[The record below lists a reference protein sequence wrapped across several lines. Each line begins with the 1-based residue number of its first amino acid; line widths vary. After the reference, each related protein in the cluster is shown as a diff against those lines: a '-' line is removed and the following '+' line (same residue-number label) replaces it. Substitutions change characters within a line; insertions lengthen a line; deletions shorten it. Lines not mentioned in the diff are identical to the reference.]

1 MSNLFEKMKEAVASV
16 LPISIIMTILCFIL
30 KLNTFTIYSVIL
42 SSILIIIGIGL
53 FSYGAEISMIEIG
66 KNVASDVLKTKKLSL
81 IISVALAIG
90 IVITLAEPNIK
101 VLASQIT
108 AIPEVLLIG
117 SIAIGVALF
126 LCFSFIRILLQI
138 NMKIVVGILYGILL
152 LILLISSNNSIP
164 LAFDAGGVTTGPIA
178 VPFIM
183 ALGMGF
189 AKGVSKKWR
198 EDSLG
203 LVAMCSI
210 GPIIIVSLLTFFMK
224 GGLTYEYNIS
234 NELTTSLEFSKNFAN
249 EIPVSIKTTLVSL
262 LPILLLFIIYNIVN
276 KKIVHRNINRTL
288 SGLFISFV
296 GLILFFI
303 GVNAGYTKAS
313 YIVGIELYKQLKK
326 FIIPIIVLMGFTIVK
341 AEPAVVVLTSEIEKM
356 TQGSLKKNLVTTTL
370 SLGVSIAVFIA
381 IYRLLNGISIRYF
394 LLVSYA
400 LAIILMIKSPKLFTM
415 LALDSG
421 GAVSGPLSTSILLP
435 VLIGICYQMN
445 GNVLTD
451 AFGVVGLTSI
461 SPLITL
467 QALGILYDIKM
478 KKTKKT
484 KDLDEEI
491 IEYKWGE

>member
-1 MSNLFEKMKEAVASV
+1 
-16 LPISIIMTILCFIL
+16 
-30 KLNTFTIYSVIL
+30 
-42 SSILIIIGIGL
+42 
-53 FSYGAEISMIEIG
+53 
-66 KNVASDVLKTKKLSL
+66 
-81 IISVALAIG
+81 
-90 IVITLAEPNIK
+90 
-101 VLASQIT
+101 
-108 AIPEVLLIG
+108 
-117 SIAIGVALF
+117 
-126 LCFSFIRILLQI
+126 
-138 NMKIVVGILYGILL
+138 
-152 LILLISSNNSIP
+152 
-164 LAFDAGGVTTGPIA
+164 
-178 VPFIM
+178 
-183 ALGMGF
+183 
-189 AKGVSKKWR
+189 
-198 EDSLG
+198 
-203 LVAMCSI
+203 
-210 GPIIIVSLLTFFMK
+210 
-224 GGLTYEYNIS
+224 
-234 NELTTSLEFSKNFAN
+234 
-249 EIPVSIKTTLVSL
+249 
-262 LPILLLFIIYNIVN
+262 
-276 KKIVHRNINRTL
+276 
-288 SGLFISFV
+288 
-296 GLILFFI
+296 
-303 GVNAGYTKAS
+303 
-313 YIVGIELYKQLKK
+313 
-326 FIIPIIVLMGFTIVK
+326 MGFTIVK

>member
-16 LPISIIMTILCFIL
+16 LPISVIMTILCFIL

-66 KNVASDVLKTKKLSL
+66 KNVASDVLKTKKLS
-81 IISVALAIG
+81 IIITVALAIG
-90 IVITLAEPNIK
+90 IIITLAEPNIK
-101 VLASQIT
+101 VLATQMT

-138 NMKIVVGILYGILL
+138 NMKIVVGILYSILILILL
-152 LILLISSNNSIP
+152 LSSNEIIP
-164 LAFDAGGVTTGPIA
+164 LSFDAGGVTTGPIA

-203 LVAMCSI
+203 LIAMCSI
-210 GPIIIVSLLTFFMK
+210 GPIIIVSLLTLFMNK
-224 GGLTYEYNIS
+224 GLTYEYNIS
-234 NELTTSLEFSKNFAN
+234 NQLATSFEFSQNFVN
-249 EIPVSIKTTLVSL
+249 EIPISVKTTFMSL
-262 LPILLLFIIYNIVN
+262 LPILILFIIYNVV
-276 KKIVHRNINRTL
+276 KKNIIHRNINKTL
-288 SGLFISFV
+288 SGLFISFT
-296 GLILFFI
+296 GLVLFFV
-303 GVNAGYTKAS
+303 GVNAGFTKAS
-313 YIVGIELYKQLKK
+313 YIVGIELYKQLRKYV
-326 FIIPIIVLMGFTIVK
+326 IPIIVLMGFTIVK

-370 SLGVSIAVFIA
+370 SLGVSAAVFVS
-381 IYRLLNGISIRYF
+381 IYRLLNGISIRPF
-394 LLVSYA
+394 LLICYILA
-400 LAIILMIKSPKLFTM
+400 LVLMIKSPKLFTM

-435 VLIGICYQMN
+435 VLIGICYQID
-445 GNVLTD
+445 GNVLVD

-467 QALGILYDIKM
+467 QALGILYDHKM
-478 KKTKKT
+478 KKNKKT
-484 KDLDEEI
+484 KDLDERI
-491 IEYKWGE
+491 IEYKWGD

>member
-30 KLNTFTIYSVIL
+30 KLNAFTIYSVIL

-66 KNVASDVLKTKKLSL
+66 KNVASDVLKTKKLSI

-90 IVITLAEPNIK
+90 IIITLAEPNIK
-101 VLASQIT
+101 VLATQMT
-108 AIPEVLLIG
+108 AIPESLLIG
-117 SIAIGVALF
+117 SIAVGVALF

-138 NMKIVVGILYGILL
+138 NMKIVVGILYTILL
-152 LILLISSNNSIP
+152 LILLVSNKNIIP
-164 LAFDAGGVTTGPIA
+164 LSFDAGGVTTGPIA

-210 GPIIIVSLLTFFMK
+210 GPIIIVSLLTIFMK
-224 GGLTYEYNIS
+224 GELNYEYNIS
-234 NELTTSLEFSKNFAN
+234 SELATKVEFSQNFIN
-249 EIPVSIKTTLVSL
+249 EIPSSLKTTCSSL
-262 LPILLLFIIYNIVN
+262 LPILLLFIIYNIV
-276 KKIVHRNINRTL
+276 KKKMPNRNINKTL
-288 SGLFISFV
+288 SGFAISLI
-296 GLILFFI
+296 GLVLFFV
-303 GVNAGYTKAS
+303 GVNAGYTKVS

-356 TQGSLKKNLVTTTL
+356 TQGSLKRSLVTTAL
-370 SLGVSIAVFIA
+370 SVGVSIAVFIA
-381 IYRLLNGISIRYF
+381 IYRLLNGVSIRFF
-394 LLVSYA
+394 LFVCYA
-400 LAIILMIKSPKLFTM
+400 LALLLMVRSPKLFTM

-435 VLIGICYQMN
+435 VLIGICYQMG

-461 SPLITL
+461 SPLITI
-467 QALGILYDIKM
+467 QGLGILYDIKM
-478 KKTKKT
+478 NSNRKVKE
-484 KDLDEEI
+484 LDETI
-491 IEYKWGE
+491 IEYKWGD

>member
-1 MSNLFEKMKEAVASV
+1 MSNLFEKMKEAVSSV
-16 LPISIIMTILCFIL
+16 LPISIIMTILCFL
-30 KLNTFTIYSVIL
+30 LGLNTFTIYSIIL
-42 SSILIIIGIGL
+42 SSVIIIIGIGL
-53 FSYGAEISMIEIG
+53 FSYGAELSMIEIG
-66 KNVASDVLKTKKLSL
+66 KNVASDVLKTKKLSI

-101 VLASQIT
+101 VLATQMT

-138 NMKIVVGILYGILL
+138 NMKIVVGILYSILL
-152 LILLISSNNSIP
+152 FILLISSNNVIP
-164 LAFDAGGVTTGPIA
+164 LSFDAGGVTTGPIA

-210 GPIIIVSLLTFFMK
+210 GPIIIVSLLTVFIK
-224 GGLTYEYNIS
+224 GNLTYEYNIS
-234 NELTTSLEFSKNFAN
+234 EQLKTSFEFSKNFAN
-249 EIPVSIKTTLVSL
+249 EIPVSLKTTFVSL
-262 LPILLLFIIYNIVN
+262 FPILLLFIVYNLL
-276 KKIVHRNINRTL
+276 KKKMAHRNINKTL
-288 SGLFISFV
+288 SGLFISLV
-296 GLILFFI
+296 GLVLFFV
-303 GVNAGYTKAS
+303 GVNAGYTKVS
-313 YIVGIELYKQLKK
+313 YIVGIELYKQLRK

-356 TQGSLKKNLVTTTL
+356 TQGSLKKNLVTTAL
-370 SLGVSIAVFIA
+370 SLGVSVAVFIA
-381 IYRLLNGISIRYF
+381 IYRLLNGISIRWF
-394 LLVSYA
+394 LFVSYA
-400 LAIILMIKSPKLFTM
+400 LAMILMIRSPKLFTM

-451 AFGVVGLTSI
+451 AFGIVGLTSV
-461 SPLITL
+461 SPLITI
-467 QALGILYDIKM
+467 QALGIIYDIK
-478 KKTKKT
+478 KKKAKKV
-484 KDLDEEI
+484 KDLDEQI
-491 IEYKWGE
+491 IEYKWGD